1 MGGAVAIGNLLQAVP
16 LGGRVTIIPLP
27 GGPRKTAVRTE
38 NLNPSVAVMKSAQEG
53 V

>member
-1 MGGAVAIGNLLQAVP
+1 MYADATLASDASRPYASLVGSFRQISGTQKEP
-16 LGGRVTIIPLP
+16 
-27 GGPRKTAVRTE
+27 VRTE